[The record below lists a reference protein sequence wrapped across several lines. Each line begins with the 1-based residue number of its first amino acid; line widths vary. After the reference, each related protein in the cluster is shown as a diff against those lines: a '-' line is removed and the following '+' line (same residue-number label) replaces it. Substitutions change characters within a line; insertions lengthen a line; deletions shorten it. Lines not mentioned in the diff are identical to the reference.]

1 MAQPTNTFDTYDS
14 VGEREDLSD
23 VIYSISP
30 TDTPFISSAA
40 KTKATAVLHE
50 WQTDA
55 LAAAATNNAVI
66 EGDEATLDAV
76 SATTRLSNSSQI
88 MDKTVVI
95 TGTQESVDKA
105 GRASE
110 LAYQIAKKA
119 KELKRDMEATITG
132 NQAEVAGN
140 STTARKFG
148 SLGAWIETNDDLG
161 ASGSSGGA
169 GNTARTDG
177 TQRAFTEAS
186 LKSVIK
192 SVWNEGGDPSM
203 IMVGPFNKQKLSG
216 FTGNSTRFDAGA
228 DATLYTSVD
237 VYASD
242 FGQLQVVPNR
252 FSRDRDAYVLDMN
265 YFAIA
270 FLRDFSMHELAKT
283 GDSEKRQLLVELKIS
298 PGRSLPT
305 SNFAAPSLVRGLNLK
320 LKRSP
325 L

>member
-30 TDTPFISSAA
+30 TDTPFLSSAA

-50 WQTDA
+50 WQTDS
-55 LAAAATNNAVI
+55 LAAAVTNNAVI
-66 EGDEATLDAV
+66 EGDEATLDA
-76 SATTRLSNSSQI
+76 STATTRLSNSTQI

-132 NQAEVAGN
+132 NIAEVTGG
-140 STTARKFG
+140 SSTARKMGTLG
-148 SLGAWIETNDDLG
+148 SWVVTNDDLASDG
-161 ASGSSGGA
+161 ASGAGA
-169 GNTARTDG
+169 GNAAHTDG
-177 TQRAFTEAS
+177 TQRAFTEAQ

-192 SVWNEGGDPSM
+192 SVWNAGGDPSM
-203 IMVGPFNKQKLSG
+203 VMCGPFNKQKLSG

-252 FSRDRDAYVLDMN
+252 FSRDRDAYVLDME
-265 YFAIA
+265 YWGIA

-283 GDSEKRQLLVELKIS
+283 GDSEKRQLLVEATLES
-298 PGRSLPT
+298 RNEGASGLVADLTT
-305 SNFAAPSLVRGLNLK
+305 S
-320 LKRSP
+320 
-325 L
+325 

>member
-23 VIYSISP
+23 VIYSIAP
-30 TDTPFISSAA
+30 TDTPFLSSAA
-40 KTKATAVLHE
+40 KTQATAVLHE
-50 WQTDA
+50 WQTDS
-55 LAAAATNNAVI
+55 LAAAVTNNAVI
-66 EGDEATLDAV
+66 EGDEATLDA
-76 SATTRLSNSSQI
+76 STATVRLSNSSQI

-110 LAYQIAKKA
+110 IAYQIAKRA

-132 NQAEVAGN
+132 NIAEVAGN
-140 STTARKFG
+140 ATTARKMG
-148 SLGAWIETNDDLG
+148 TLGAWTITNDNKAADG
-161 ASGSSGGA
+161 TTGSGV

-177 TQRAFTEAS
+177 TQRAFTES
-186 LKSVIK
+186 QLKDVIK
-192 SVWNEGGDPSM
+192 SVWNAGGDPSM
-203 IMVGPFNKQKLSG
+203 IMCGPFNKQKLSG

-252 FSRDRDAYVLDMN
+252 FSRDRDAYVLDME
-265 YFAIA
+265 YWGIA

-283 GDSEKRQLLVELKIS
+283 GDSEKRQLLVEATLES
-298 PGRSLPT
+298 RNEAASGLVADLTT
-305 SNFAAPSLVRGLNLK
+305 S
-320 LKRSP
+320 
-325 L
+325 

>member
-23 VIYSISP
+23 VIYNISP
-30 TDTPFISSAA
+30 TDTPFLSSAA
-40 KTKATAVLHE
+40 KTKSTAVLHE

-55 LAAAATNNAVI
+55 LAAASTSNAVI

-76 SATTRLSNSSQI
+76 TATTRLSNSCQI

-95 TGTQESVDKA
+95 TGTQEAVDKA

-119 KELKRDMEATITG
+119 KELKRDMEAQITT
-132 NQAEVAGN
+132 NNAEVTGSA
-140 STTARKFG
+140 TAAREMG
-148 SLGAWIETNDDLG
+148 SLGAWVATNDVMG
-161 ASGSSGGA
+161 TSGTSGSV

-177 TQRAFTEAS
+177 TQRAFTEDL

-192 SVWNEGGDPSM
+192 SVWNEGGDPTM

-252 FSRDRDAYVLDMN
+252 FSRDRDCYVLDMN
-265 YFAIA
+265 YWGVA
-270 FLRDFSMHELAKT
+270 FLRDFSMHELSKT
-283 GDSEKRQLLVELKIS
+283 GDSEKRQLLVEATLES
-298 PGRSLPT
+298 RNEAASGLVADLTT
-305 SNFAAPSLVRGLNLK
+305 S
-320 LKRSP
+320 
-325 L
+325 

>member
-14 VGEREDLSD
+14 IGEREDLSD
-23 VIYSISP
+23 VIYNISP
-30 TDTPFISSAA
+30 TDTPFLSSAA
-40 KTKATAVLHE
+40 KTKSTAVLHE

-55 LAAAATNNAVI
+55 LAAASTSNAVI

-76 SATTRLSNSSQI
+76 TATTRLSNSCQI

-95 TGTQESVDKA
+95 TGTQEAVDKA

-119 KELKRDMEATITG
+119 KELKRDMEAQITT
-132 NQAEVAGN
+132 NNAEVTGSA
-140 STTARKFG
+140 TAAREMG
-148 SLGAWIETNDDLG
+148 SLGAWVATNDVMG
-161 ASGSSGGA
+161 TSGTSGSV

-177 TQRAFTEAS
+177 TQRAFTEDL

-192 SVWNEGGDPSM
+192 SVWNEGGDPTM

-252 FSRDRDAYVLDMN
+252 FSRDRDCYVLDMN
-265 YFAIA
+265 YWGIA
-270 FLRDFSMHELAKT
+270 FLRDFSMHELSKT
-283 GDSEKRQLLVELKIS
+283 GDSEKRQLLVEATLES
-298 PGRSLPT
+298 RNEAASGLVADLTT
-305 SNFAAPSLVRGLNLK
+305 S
-320 LKRSP
+320 
-325 L
+325 

>member
-23 VIYSISP
+23 VIYNISP
-30 TDTPFISSAA
+30 TDTPFLSSAA
-40 KTKATAVLHE
+40 KTAATAVLHE
-50 WQTDA
+50 WLTA
-55 LAAAATNNAVI
+55 SLAAASTSNAVI

-76 SATTRLSNSSQI
+76 TATTRLSNSCQI

-95 TGTQESVDKA
+95 TGTQEAVDKA

-119 KELKRDMEATITG
+119 KELKRDMEAQITT
-132 NQAEVAGN
+132 NNAEVTGSA
-140 STTARKFG
+140 TAAREMG
-148 SLGAWIETNDDLG
+148 SLGAWVATNDVMG
-161 ASGSSGGA
+161 TSGTSGSV

-177 TQRAFTEAS
+177 TQRAFTEDL

-192 SVWNEGGDPSM
+192 SVWNEGGDPTM

-252 FSRDRDAYVLDMN
+252 FSRDRDAYVLDMD
-265 YFAIA
+265 YWGVA
-270 FLRDFSMHELAKT
+270 FLRDFTMHELSKT
-283 GDSEKRQLLVELKIS
+283 GDSEKRQLLVEATLES
-298 PGRSLPT
+298 RNEAASGLVADLTT
-305 SNFAAPSLVRGLNLK
+305 S
-320 LKRSP
+320 
-325 L
+325 

>member
-14 VGEREDLSD
+14 IGEREDLSD
-23 VIYSISP
+23 VIYNISP
-30 TDTPFISSAA
+30 TDTPFLSSAA
-40 KTKATAVLHE
+40 KVKATAVLHE
-50 WQTDA
+50 WQTDS
-55 LAAAATNNAVI
+55 LAAASTSNAVI
-66 EGDEATLDAV
+66 EGDEATLDST
-76 SATTRLSNSSQI
+76 SATTRLSNSCQI

-95 TGTQESVDKA
+95 TGTQEAVDKA

-119 KELKRDMEATITG
+119 KELKRDMEAQITT
-132 NQAEVAGN
+132 NNAEVTGSA
-140 STTARKFG
+140 TAAREMG
-148 SLGAWIETNDDLG
+148 SLGAWVATNDVMG
-161 ASGSSGGA
+161 TSGTSGSV

-177 TQRAFTEAS
+177 TQRAFTEDL

-192 SVWNEGGDPSM
+192 SVWNEGGDPTM

-252 FSRDRDAYVLDMN
+252 FSRDRDCYVLDMN
-265 YFAIA
+265 FWGVA
-270 FLRDFSMHELAKT
+270 FLRDFTMHELSKT
-283 GDSEKRQLLVELKIS
+283 GDSEKRQLLVEATLES
-298 PGRSLPT
+298 RNEAASGLVADLTT
-305 SNFAAPSLVRGLNLK
+305 S
-320 LKRSP
+320 
-325 L
+325 

>member
-30 TDTPFISSAA
+30 TDTPFLSSAA
-40 KTKATAVLHE
+40 KTQATAVLHE
-50 WQTDA
+50 WQTDS
-55 LAAAATNNAVI
+55 LAAAVTNNAVI
-66 EGDEATLDAV
+66 EGDEATLDA
-76 SATTRLSNSSQI
+76 STATTRLSNSTQI

-95 TGTQESVDKA
+95 TGTQEAVDKA

-110 LAYQIAKKA
+110 LAYQIAKRA

-132 NQAEVAGN
+132 NIAEVAGN
-140 STTARKFG
+140 SSTARKMGTLG
-148 SLGAWIETNDDLG
+148 SWVTTNDDLASDG
-161 ASGSSGGA
+161 ASGAGA
-169 GNTARTDG
+169 GNAAHTDG
-177 TQRAFTEAS
+177 TQRAFTEAQ

-192 SVWNEGGDPSM
+192 SVWNAGGDPSM
-203 IMVGPFNKQKLSG
+203 VMVGPFNKQKLSG

-252 FSRDRDAYVLDMN
+252 FSRDRDAYVLDME
-265 YFAIA
+265 YWGIA

-283 GDSEKRQLLVELKIS
+283 GDSEKRQLLVEATLES
-298 PGRSLPT
+298 RNEGASGLVADLTT
-305 SNFAAPSLVRGLNLK
+305 S
-320 LKRSP
+320 
-325 L
+325 

>member
-30 TDTPFISSAA
+30 TDTPFLSSAA
-40 KTKATAVLHE
+40 KTQATAVLHE
-50 WQTDA
+50 WQTDS
-55 LAAAATNNAVI
+55 LASAVTNNAVI
-66 EGDEATLDAV
+66 EGDEATLDA
-76 SATTRLSNSSQI
+76 STATTRLSNSTQI

-110 LAYQIAKKA
+110 IAYQIAKKA

-132 NQAEVAGN
+132 NIAEVTGG
-140 STTARKFG
+140 SGTARKMGTLG
-148 SLGAWIETNDDLG
+148 SWVVTNDDMASDG
-161 ASGSSGGA
+161 ASGAGA
-169 GNTARTDG
+169 GNAAHTDG
-177 TQRAFTEAS
+177 TQRAFTEAQ

-192 SVWNEGGDPSM
+192 SVWNAGGDPSM
-203 IMVGPFNKQKLSG
+203 VMCGPFNKQKLSG

-252 FSRDRDAYVLDMN
+252 FSRDRDAYVLDME
-265 YFAIA
+265 YWGIA

-283 GDSEKRQLLVELKIS
+283 GDSEKRQLLVEATLES
-298 PGRSLPT
+298 RNEGASGLVADLTT
-305 SNFAAPSLVRGLNLK
+305 S
-320 LKRSP
+320 
-325 L
+325 

>member
-55 LAAAATNNAVI
+55 LAPAATNNAVI

-76 SATTRLSNSSQI
+76 SATSRLSNSSQI

-95 TGTQESVDKA
+95 TGTQEAVDKA

-119 KELKRDMEATITG
+119 KELKRDMEATVTG
-132 NQAEVAGN
+132 NQAEVTGN
-140 STTARKFG
+140 ASTARKFG

-161 ASGSSGGA
+161 ASGSSGGS

-186 LKSVIK
+186 LKTVIK

-252 FSRDRDAYVLDMN
+252 FSRDRDAYILDMN

-270 FLRDFSMHELAKT
+270 FLRDFSMHELSKT
-283 GDSEKRQLLVELKIS
+283 GDSEKRQLLVEATLESRNEKAS
-298 PGRSLPT
+298 GLVADLTT
-305 SNFAAPSLVRGLNLK
+305 S
-320 LKRSP
+320 
-325 L
+325 

>member
-30 TDTPFISSAA
+30 TDTPFLSSAA
-40 KTKATAVLHE
+40 KTQATAVLHE

-55 LAAAATNNAVI
+55 LAAAVTNNAVI
-66 EGDEATLDAV
+66 EGDEATLDASV
-76 SATTRLSNSSQI
+76 ATTRLSNSSQI

-110 LAYQIAKKA
+110 IAYQIAKKA
-119 KELKRDMEATITG
+119 KELKRDMESTLTS
-132 NQAEVAGN
+132 NNAEVTGG
-140 STTARKFG
+140 SGTARQ
-148 SLGAWIETNDDLG
+148 LGALGSWVVTNDDLASDG
-161 ASGSSGGA
+161 ASGAGA
-169 GNTARTDG
+169 GNAAHTNG
-177 TQRAFTEAS
+177 TQRAFTES
-186 LKSVIK
+186 QLKSVIK
-192 SVWNEGGDPSM
+192 SVWNAGGDPSM

-252 FSRDRDAYVLDMN
+252 FSRDRDAYVLDMD
-265 YFAIA
+265 YWGVA

-283 GDSEKRQLLVELKIS
+283 GDSEKRQLLVEATLES
-298 PGRSLPT
+298 RNEGASGSVMDLTT
-305 SNFAAPSLVRGLNLK
+305 S
-320 LKRSP
+320 
-325 L
+325 

>member
-50 WQTDA
+50 WQTDS
-55 LAAAATNNAVI
+55 LAAAVTNNAVI

-76 SATTRLSNSSQI
+76 SPTSRLSNSSQI

-95 TGTQESVDKA
+95 TGTQEAVDKA

-119 KELKRDMEATITG
+119 KELKRDMEATVTG
-132 NQAEVAGN
+132 NIAEVTGG
-140 STTARKFG
+140 SGTARKMGTLG
-148 SLGAWIETNDDLG
+148 SWIETNDVFGTGG
-161 ASGSSGGA
+161 ASGTA

-177 TQRAFTEAS
+177 TQRAFTEAQ

-192 SVWNEGGDPSM
+192 SVWNEGGEPSM

-270 FLRDFSMHELAKT
+270 FLRDFTMHELSKT
-283 GDSEKRQLLVELKIS
+283 GDSEKRQLLVEATLESRNEKAS
-298 PGRSLPT
+298 GLVADLTT
-305 SNFAAPSLVRGLNLK
+305 S
-320 LKRSP
+320 
-325 L
+325 

>member
-23 VIYSISP
+23 VIYSIAP
-30 TDTPFISSAA
+30 TDTPFLSSAA

-50 WQTDA
+50 WQTDS
-55 LAAAATNNAVI
+55 LAAAVTNNAVI
-66 EGDEATLDAV
+66 EGDEATLDA
-76 SATTRLSNSSQI
+76 STATTRLSNSSQI

-110 LAYQIAKKA
+110 LAYQIAKRA

-132 NQAEVAGN
+132 NIAEVTGN
-140 STTARKFG
+140 SSTARKMGTLG
-148 SLGAWIETNDDLG
+148 SWVVTNDNLASDG
-161 ASGSSGGA
+161 ASGAGA
-169 GNTARTDG
+169 GNAAHTDG
-177 TQRAFTEAS
+177 TQRAFTEAQ

-192 SVWNEGGDPSM
+192 SVWNAGGDPSM
-203 IMVGPFNKQKLSG
+203 IMCGPFNKQKLSG

-252 FSRDRDAYVLDMN
+252 FSRDRDAYVLDME
-265 YFAIA
+265 YWAVA

-283 GDSEKRQLLVELKIS
+283 GDSEKRQLLVEATLESRNEAASGLIAD
-298 PGRSLPT
+298 LTT
-305 SNFAAPSLVRGLNLK
+305 S
-320 LKRSP
+320 
-325 L
+325 

>member
-30 TDTPFISSAA
+30 TDTPFLSSAA
-40 KTKATAVLHE
+40 KTQATAVLHE
-50 WQTDA
+50 WQTDS

-66 EGDEATLDAV
+66 EGDEATLDA
-76 SATTRLSNSSQI
+76 STATTRLSNSTQI

-110 LAYQIAKKA
+110 LAYQIAKRA

-132 NQAEVAGN
+132 NIAEVGGN
-140 STTARKFG
+140 SSTARKMGTLG
-148 SLGAWIETNDDLG
+148 SWVTTNDDL
-161 ASGSSGGA
+161 ASDGSSGAGA
-169 GNTARTDG
+169 GNAAHTDG
-177 TQRAFTEAS
+177 TQRAFTES
-186 LKSVIK
+186 QLKSVIK
-192 SVWNEGGDPSM
+192 SVWNAGGDPSM
-203 IMVGPFNKQKLSG
+203 VMVGPFNKQKLSG

-252 FSRDRDAYVLDMN
+252 FSRDRDAYVLDME
-265 YFAIA
+265 YWGIA

-283 GDSEKRQLLVELKIS
+283 GDSEKRQLLVEATLES
-298 PGRSLPT
+298 RNEAASGLVADLTT
-305 SNFAAPSLVRGLNLK
+305 S
-320 LKRSP
+320 
-325 L
+325 

>member
-30 TDTPFISSAA
+30 TDTPFLSSAA
-40 KTKATAVLHE
+40 KTQATAVLHE
-50 WQTDA
+50 WQTDS
-55 LAAAATNNAVI
+55 LAAASTSNAVI
-66 EGDEATLDAV
+66 EGDEATLDA
-76 SATTRLSNSSQI
+76 STATTRLSNSTQI

-110 LAYQIAKKA
+110 LAYQIAKRA

-132 NQAEVAGN
+132 NIAEVGGN
-140 STTARKFG
+140 SSTARKMGTLG
-148 SLGAWIETNDDLG
+148 SWVTTNDDLASDG
-161 ASGSSGGA
+161 ASGAGA
-169 GNTARTDG
+169 GNAAHTDG
-177 TQRAFTEAS
+177 TQRAFTEAQ

-192 SVWNEGGDPSM
+192 SVWNAGGDPSM

-265 YFAIA
+265 YWGIA
-270 FLRDFSMHELAKT
+270 FLRDFTMHELSKT
-283 GDSEKRQLLVELKIS
+283 GDSEKRQLLVEATLES
-298 PGRSLPT
+298 RNEGASGMVADLTT
-305 SNFAAPSLVRGLNLK
+305 S
-320 LKRSP
+320 
-325 L
+325 

>member
-30 TDTPFISSAA
+30 TDTPFLSSAA

-55 LAAAATNNAVI
+55 LASAVTTNAVI
-66 EGDEATLDAV
+66 EGDEATLDA
-76 SATTRLSNSSQI
+76 STATTRLSNSCQI

-119 KELKRDMEATITG
+119 KELKRDMEANLTG
-132 NQAEVAGN
+132 SIAEVTGSA
-140 STTARKFG
+140 TAARKMG
-148 SLGAWIETNDDLG
+148 TLGAWVITNDDK
-161 ASGSSGGA
+161 ASDGTTGA
-169 GNTARTDG
+169 GIGNTKRTDG
-177 TQRAFTEAS
+177 TARAFTEAS
-186 LKSVIK
+186 LKTVIK
-192 SVWNEGGDPSM
+192 SVWNAGGDPSM
-203 IMVGPFNKQKLSG
+203 VMVGPFNKQKLSG

-252 FSRDRDAYVLDMN
+252 FSRDRDAYVLDMD
-265 YFAIA
+265 YWGVA

-283 GDSEKRQLLVELKIS
+283 GDSEKRQLLVEATLES
-298 PGRSLPT
+298 RNEGASG
-305 SNFAAPSLVRGLNLK
+305 LVADLTVA
-320 LKRSP
+320 
-325 L
+325 

>member
-23 VIYSISP
+23 VIYNISP
-30 TDTPFISSAA
+30 TDTPFLSSAA
-40 KTKATAVLHE
+40 KTQSTAVLHE

-55 LAAAATNNAVI
+55 LASASTSNAVI

-76 SATTRLSNSSQI
+76 TATTRLSNSCQI

-95 TGTQESVDKA
+95 TGTQEAVDKA

-110 LAYQIAKKA
+110 IAYQIAKRA
-119 KELKRDMEATITG
+119 KELKRDMEAMLTT
-132 NQAEVAGN
+132 NNAEVAGN
-140 STTARKFG
+140 ASTARELG
-148 SLGAWIETNDDLG
+148 SLRAWVATNDDMG

-169 GNTARTDG
+169 GNTAATDG
-177 TQRAFTEAS
+177 TQRVFTESA

-192 SVWNEGGDPSM
+192 SVWNAGGDPTM

-252 FSRDRDAYVLDMN
+252 FSRDRDAWVLDMN
-265 YFAIA
+265 YWGIA

-283 GDSEKRQLLVELKIS
+283 GDTDKRQLLVEATLES
-298 PGRSLPT
+298 RNQAASGVVADLTT
-305 SNFAAPSLVRGLNLK
+305 S
-320 LKRSP
+320 
-325 L
+325 

>member
-23 VIYSISP
+23 VIYNISP
-30 TDTPFISSAA
+30 TDTPFLSSAA
-40 KTKATAVLHE
+40 KTSSTAVLHE

-55 LAAAATNNAVI
+55 LAAASTSNAVI

-76 SATTRLSNSSQI
+76 TATTRLSNSCQI

-95 TGTQESVDKA
+95 TGTQEAVDKA

-119 KELKRDMEATITG
+119 KELKRDMEAQITT
-132 NQAEVAGN
+132 NNAEVTGSA
-140 STTARKFG
+140 TAAREMG
-148 SLGAWIETNDDLG
+148 SLGAWVATNDVMG
-161 ASGSSGGA
+161 TSGTSGSV

-177 TQRAFTEAS
+177 TQRAFTEDL

-192 SVWNEGGDPSM
+192 SVWNEGGDPTM

-252 FSRDRDAYVLDMN
+252 FSRDRDCYVLDMN
-265 YFAIA
+265 YWGIA
-270 FLRDFSMHELAKT
+270 FLRDFSMHELSKT
-283 GDSEKRQLLVELKIS
+283 GDSEKRQLLVEATLES
-298 PGRSLPT
+298 RNEAASGLVADLTT
-305 SNFAAPSLVRGLNLK
+305 S
-320 LKRSP
+320 
-325 L
+325 

>member
-30 TDTPFISSAA
+30 TDTPFLSSAA

-50 WQTDA
+50 WQTDS
-55 LAAAATNNAVI
+55 LAAASTTNAVI
-66 EGDEATLDAV
+66 EGDEATLDA
-76 SATTRLSNSSQI
+76 STATTRLSNSTQI

-110 LAYQIAKKA
+110 LAYQIAKRA

-132 NQAEVAGN
+132 NIAEVGGN
-140 STTARKFG
+140 SSTARKMGTLG
-148 SLGAWIETNDDLG
+148 SWVITNDDLASDG
-161 ASGSSGGA
+161 ASGAGA
-169 GNTARTDG
+169 GNAAHTDG
-177 TQRAFTEAS
+177 TQRAFTEAQ

-192 SVWNEGGDPSM
+192 SVWNAGGDPSM

-252 FSRDRDAYVLDMN
+252 FSRDRDAYVLDME
-265 YFAIA
+265 YWGIA

-283 GDSEKRQLLVELKIS
+283 GDSEKRQLLVEATLES
-298 PGRSLPT
+298 RNEAASGLVADLTT
-305 SNFAAPSLVRGLNLK
+305 S
-320 LKRSP
+320 
-325 L
+325 